1 LLIRGALLFGK
12 RGEKVKKLEEKIAVL
27 EGSLGLLDQQLQV
40 MIEKNRKLEREIAR
54 IRNAVENIAKH
65 FQLPYYDGDVIRS
78 LYIVCEYTDK
88 LRDLVLEFIDVCRKH
103 KAEWILASVLG
114 GEEVPGIPTITTLAK
129 PATTTTATTT
139 AEATTTPSVT
149 APLQAPQPVDNAPA
163 NTLNAPI
170 TSSAPSAPNAPNA
183 VLDVVCSDPLV
194 KNPKI
199 GVQTLKKLDDESGN
213 AASRIFAYLLLGYLP
228 TNFKTIS
235 DEKLRKNLKV
245 VEEIVE
251 RLIKEGLVRSMI
263 IRPLRTNPNSDV
275 RKWIYFPSPMGRQIP
290 ALVQLLEN
298 VEKGI
303 WEVFQYNYL
312 EVYQREKRKWKLPS
326 HEEMVRKVAEKLID
340 FKVTVNEEDL
350 DVGSELR
357 PDIIAERK
365 DGQKLFIEVETLN
378 SSITDLAGKI
388 AKYRK
393 ANERPLFVTYD
404 FRACEMLKQRLAYCV
419 WESKDLLGEKL
430 DEYIFTIAD
439 ITNINQPTTYILLR
453 PQEASIKTP
462 RQG

>member
-1 LLIRGALLFGK
+1 
-12 RGEKVKKLEEKIAVL
+12 
-27 EGSLGLLDQQLQV
+27 
-40 MIEKNRKLEREIAR
+40 MAR

-129 PATTTTATTT
+129 PATTTTTTTTTT
-139 AEATTTPSVT
+139 AEATTTPNVT

-163 NTLNAPI
+163 SALNIPI
-170 TSSAPSAPNAPNA
+170 TSNAPNAPNA

-194 KNPKI
+194 KNPKV
-199 GVQTLKKLDDESGN
+199 GVQTLMKLDKESGD

-228 TNFKTIS
+228 DSFKTIG
-235 DEKLRKNLKV
+235 DEKLRKNLRV

-251 RLIKEGLVRSMI
+251 KLMKEGLVRSMT
-263 IRPLRTNPNSDV
+263 IRPLKTNPNSDV
-275 RKWIYFPSPMGRQIP
+275 RKRIYFPSPMGRQIP
-290 ALVQLLEN
+290 ALVQLLDN

-303 WEVFQYNYL
+303 WEVFQRNYL
-312 EVYQREKRKWKLPS
+312 EAYHREKKNWRLPS

-340 FKVTVNEEDL
+340 FKITINEEDL
-350 DVGSELR
+350 EVGSELR
-357 PDIIAERK
+357 PDIVAERK

-393 ANERPLFVTYD
+393 ANERPFFVTYD

-419 WESKDLLGEKL
+419 WESQDLLGEKL
-430 DEYIFTIAD
+430 NEYIFTIAELS
-439 ITNINQPTTYILLR
+439 NINQPTTYILLR
-453 PQEASIKTP
+453 PQEASMKTP
-462 RQG
+462 RQE